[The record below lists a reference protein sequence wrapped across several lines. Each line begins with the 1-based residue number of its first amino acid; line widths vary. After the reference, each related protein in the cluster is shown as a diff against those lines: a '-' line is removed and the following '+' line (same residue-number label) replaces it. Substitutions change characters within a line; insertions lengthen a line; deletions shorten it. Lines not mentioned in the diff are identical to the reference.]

1 VEPGPIG
8 IRLSSRFYK
17 IIRVDYILHG
27 NLTVLDIINC
37 VTDAGRMVCDKRL
50 RNGPP
55 VRPSVRPSVGLP
67 VASIDSKLMHR
78 SIGAIGVQRISY
90 ILKI

>member
-1 VEPGPIG
+1 MEPGPIG

-37 VTDAGRMVCDKRL
+37 VTDAGSMVCDKRL
-50 RNGPP
+50 RNG
-55 VRPSVRPSVGLP
+55 PSVRPSVGLP